1 MLRNS
6 AKSVLVLAVLAAAGC
21 ASVPDRDAVMED
33 ARISVNSARSNPQ
46 VASYAPAELDRA
58 VATLRQADDLAARGG
73 RIGEGQQFAMLASQ
87 RAALAQEAART
98 RSEEAALMVQRRA
111 NDAQL
116 TANLSRRQAESAQI
130 QAIEAQRQ
138 AEEAQRLASSMQS
151 RADAYAPPAYDYR
164 RRQNERLYEANVTYV
179 RAVVGP
185 PQQLC
190 WVDRERV
197 DNRGSAG
204 VNIPGAIIGGAIGG
218 ILGHQIGGGRGQDF
232 ATGIGVLGG
241 AAVGANIGR
250 GSDGP
255 VYTQNVQRCD
265 YVPTSASLDYWDVTY
280 NFGGYEHRVQ
290 ITTPPGTT
298 IVVNAQGEPRV

>member
-6 AKSVLVLAVLAAAGC
+6 AKYVLLLAVLAVAGC
-21 ASVPDRDAVMED
+21 ATVPERDAVMED
-33 ARISVNSARSNPQ
+33 ARLSVNAAASNPQ
-46 VASYAPAELDRA
+46 VASYAPAELNQA

-73 RIGEGQQFAMLASQ
+73 RVGEVHQLAMLASQ
-87 RAALAQEAART
+87 RAAMAQEAART
-98 RSEEAALMVQRRA
+98 RSEEAALMSQRRA
-111 NDAQL
+111 NDAQS

-130 QAIEAQRQ
+130 EANAAQRQ

-164 RRQNERLYEANVTYV
+164 RRQNEPLYEANVSYV

-190 WVDRERV
+190 WVDREQV
-197 DNRGSAG
+197 GNRGSTG

-218 ILGHQIGGGRGQDF
+218 ILGHQIGGGRGQDM

-241 AAVGANIGR
+241 AAVGANVGR

-255 VYTQNVQRCD
+255 VYTQNVQRCER
-265 YVPTSASLDYWDVTY
+265 VPTSASLNYWDVTY

-290 ITTPPGTT
+290 MTTPPGNT
-298 IVVNAQGEPRV
+298 ILVNAQGEPRV